1 MDRYS
6 SWLLLG
12 MIFGTGGKRLWQVME
27 KTDDPAEM
35 CERILSGKVDF
46 LSDSEKEKA
55 ERVSI
60 GDAERLI
67 ERAHELG
74 HQVVCI
80 GDEDYPKRW
89 YELED
94 APALAFYRGDI
105 SIANDS
111 TVIHTV
117 GTREPSKY
125 TLSLIN
131 VLCVDLALRGFTVS
145 CGLAEGSDT
154 CTAETVLGRDGR
166 VLAVYPTSLDREY
179 PKDVGELKERLAE
192 KGLLISEYPPEYGGR
207 MNFHRRNRLAVALA
221 SAVVITEASEDSKGL
236 DNAVRAMD
244 TGRPVMVVP
253 PHLLYSKRYFGQRD
267 LLRKGCIP
275 IFDGSDAVRVLAE
288 RQEISAER
296 YGLKTGVS
304 DVHTE
309 EKREKIRKPIRELS
323 GVESKIYELLK
334 EKSPMSLDE
343 MTVISGLSMMEVLT
357 CVTGLELE
365 GIVISL
371 PGKRYELD
379 S

>member
-27 KTDDPAEM
+27 KTDDPVRM
-35 CERILSGKVDF
+35 CEKILSGKADF

-60 GDAERLI
+60 DEAERLI
-67 ERAHELG
+67 ELAGKLG
-74 HQVVCI
+74 QQVVCI
-80 GDEDYPKRW
+80 GDADYPKRW

-131 VLCVDLALRGFTVS
+131 VLCADLALRGFTVS

-207 MNFHRRNRLAVALA
+207 MNFQRRNKLAVALA

-309 EKREKIRKPIRELS
+309 EKQEKIRKPIRELS
-323 GVESKIYELLK
+323 SVESKIYELLK

-343 MTVISGLSMMEVLT
+343 MTAISGLSMMEVLT

>member
-6 SWLLLG
+6 DWLLLG

-35 CERILSGKVDF
+35 CERILSGKADF

-55 ERVSI
+55 ERVSA
-60 GDAERLI
+60 DEAERLI

-74 HQVVCI
+74 QQVVCI
-80 GDEDYPKRW
+80 GDENYPKRW

-131 VLCVDLALRGFTVS
+131 VLCADFALRGFTVS

-154 CTAETVLGRDGR
+154 CAAETVLGREGR

-179 PKDVGELKERLAE
+179 PKDVGELKDKLAE
-192 KGLLISEYPPEYGGR
+192 KGLLISEYSPEYGGR
-207 MNFHRRNRLAVALA
+207 MNFHRRNKLAVALA

-244 TGRPVMVVP
+244 TGRSVMVVP

-296 YGLKTGVS
+296 YGLKAGVS
-304 DVHTE
+304 EVHTE
-309 EKREKIRKPIRELS
+309 EKQEKIRKPIRELS

-343 MTVISGLSMMEVLT
+343 MTARSGLSMMEVLT

>member
-12 MIFGTGGKRLWQVME
+12 MVFGMGGKRLWQVME

-35 CERILSGKVDF
+35 CERILSGKADF

-60 GDAERLI
+60 DEAERLI
-67 ERAHELG
+67 ELAGKLG
-74 HQVVCI
+74 QQVVCI

-131 VLCVDLALRGFTVS
+131 VLCADLALRGFTVS

-179 PKDVGELKERLAE
+179 PKDVGELKDKLVG

-207 MNFHRRNRLAVALA
+207 MNFHRRNKLAVALA
-221 SAVVITEASEDSKGL
+221 SAVVITEASEESKGL

-296 YGLKTGVS
+296 YGLKAGVS

-309 EKREKIRKPIRELS
+309 QKQEKIRKPIRELS

-343 MTVISGLSMMEVLT
+343 MTAISGLSMMEVLT

>member
-6 SWLLLG
+6 GWLLLG
-12 MIFGTGGKRLWQVME
+12 MVFGMGGKRLWQVME

-35 CERILSGKVDF
+35 CERILSGKADF

-60 GDAERLI
+60 DEAERLI

-74 HQVVCI
+74 QQVVCI
-80 GDEDYPKRW
+80 GDADYPKRW
-89 YELED
+89 YELND
-94 APALAFYRGDI
+94 APSLAFYCGDI

-131 VLCVDLALRGFTVS
+131 VLCADLALRGFTVS

-154 CTAETVLGRDGR
+154 CTAETVLGREGR
-166 VLAVYPTSLDREY
+166 LLAVYPTSLDREY

-192 KGLLISEYPPEYGGR
+192 KGLLISEYSPEYSGR
-207 MNFHRRNRLAVALA
+207 MNFHRRNKLAVALA

-296 YGLKTGVS
+296 YGLKAGVS

-309 EKREKIRKPIRELS
+309 QKQEKIRKPIRELS

-343 MTVISGLSMMEVLT
+343 MTAISGLSMMEVLT